1 MKDLNDQSKTEISPQ
16 PTGEVLPSQSVPPKK
31 NILILLAV
39 LIIFTLVVGAAV
51 FLINFKQKGSGLP
64 TTEVSPSPAYQEDF
78 SVQPT
83 ITEVSDSTEVDVLE
97 KELTETDLGSFEKDL
112 DQLDL
117 EAGEL

>member
-1 MKDLNDQSKTEISPQ
+1 MEDLKEQPKTEISPQ
-16 PTGEVLPSQSVPPKK
+16 SAGEVSPPELVSPKR
-31 NILILLAV
+31 NFLILLAI
-39 LIIFTLVVGAAV
+39 LIIFTLVSVATV
-51 FLINFKQKGSGLP
+51 FLINSNQKGLGLP
-64 TTEVSPSPAYQEDF
+64 KAGVFPSPVIPKDL

-83 ITEVSDSTEVDVLE
+83 MTEISDSTEVSVLE